1 MDGVPPAST
10 GPVRLERAP
19 FVAYQCSGGG
29 AMIQQL
35 ALSDTVG
42 KPIENIAEEW
52 IFQPIGMTNSTFQQ
66 PLPAGL
72 EGQAARSHDRS
83 GMRRDVPWHVQPMAA
98 AAGLW
103 TTPTD
108 LAKFAIEVQL
118 SLLGRSNRVL
128 SPPMAREMVP
138 RRHRTLGRRVR
149 ACQDGRGLVFHAHPK
164 QPRMPQRAGGP
175 PGERVRCRLIQQ
187 EYKWDALDSPLPLRY
202 GPEPAASG
210 Q

>member
-10 GPVRLERAP
+10 RPVRLERAP
-19 FVAYQCSGGG
+19 FVAYKYSGGG

-35 ALSDTVG
+35 ALTDTVG

-66 PLPAGL
+66 PLPAAL

-128 SPPMAREMVP
+128 SPPMAREMVSP
-138 RRHRTLGRRVR
+138 VGIGPWAVGFELARMGEGWCFMHTRSNPGCHSELVAHRVKG
-149 ACQDGRGLVFHAHPK
+149 
-164 QPRMPQRAGGP
+164 
-175 PGERVRCRLIQQ
+175 
-187 EYKWDALDSPLPLRY
+187 Y
-202 GPEPAASG
+202 GAD
-210 Q
+210 